1 MDGPSPRVVK
11 ETKTLQT
18 DPVPGINCT
27 ADPNNFKH
35 FFVTIEGILINTFR
49 ARRYLLRR
57 RKIQSRSFASRWLP
71 HDPSQSRIRY

>member
-49 ARRYLLRR
+49 TRWHMLRR
-57 RKIQSRSFASRWLP
+57 REIQGRSFAS
-71 HDPSQSRIRY
+71 